1 MTAMAK
7 TKKTH
12 SANSEKKKQKNNK
25 TGKKEF
31 KPSSKRGRL
40 IVRNLPYKCTENDIH
55 KHFKAFG
62 NIKDIQLL
70 RRPDKKLVGCGFVEF
85 TSRLNADKAVEQLN
99 GKQFLGR
106 PIYVERAVAQDRYNE
121 SSTQKSQ
128 DSSYKEDSEEEDDVK
143 DDFDEI
149 EIKHEPTSDQVE
161 DYLDTSEIKQETNN
175 SDEESEINKSQDERK
190 NVNIKQARLIIRNLS
205 FKTTEEKLKAHFA
218 PYGDITEVK
227 LLRRPNGT
235 LVGCGFVQF
244 AKKQGAAKAIYHTS
258 GKPFLERPVIVD
270 WALPKDK
277 FTKMQQDVLN
287 RKIKKEDGEEIS
299 PSDNSIVTVKEEEE
313 SDKESS
319 EEESDQESSEEK
331 SGSSDSEDEEEEE
344 EVTSNIKQ
352 ELDEGKRERK
362 QDVEEGKT
370 VFVKNLPFSV
380 TDEEFREC
388 MEQFG
393 PVFYALVC
401 KDKFTEHSKGSGFV
415 KFKKKDDAEK
425 CLSSGTELTLKGT
438 ILDPHPA
445 LKRSEVQKLND
456 KPKEKK
462 DNRNLYLTK
471 EGMIIAGMPA
481 ARGVSVS
488 DMERRLQLEQWKTTK
503 LRNLNM
509 FVSRNRL
516 VIHNLPATFTD
527 KQLRKLF
534 QSHAGSSAIIKEARI
549 MRDLKQIDSKG
560 VNVSKGFGFVS
571 FEKHED
577 ALKALRS
584 INNNP
589 SIFTPNTRPI
599 VAFSIENRSV
609 LNSKTNR
616 MIKSRQK
623 NPLCKDYKAKE
634 EVPAK
639 KSKYESNTKHEEQ
652 SEPEFAGVTAKPG
665 STVKMRQKYKLT
677 NQAQQHLQDV
687 KKQKKEIKMNRKL
700 RRVEHMKKKQVEKK
714 TMKKNKKA
722 VDNDSAFTKLVDKYK
737 SKLLSQ
743 TNEKKKWYDS

>member
-1 MTAMAK
+1 
-7 TKKTH
+7 
-12 SANSEKKKQKNNK
+12 
-25 TGKKEF
+25 
-31 KPSSKRGRL
+31 
-40 IVRNLPYKCTENDIH
+40 
-55 KHFKAFG
+55 
-62 NIKDIQLL
+62 
-70 RRPDKKLVGCGFVEF
+70 
-85 TSRLNADKAVEQLN
+85 
-99 GKQFLGR
+99 
-106 PIYVERAVAQDRYNE
+106 
-121 SSTQKSQ
+121 
-128 DSSYKEDSEEEDDVK
+128 
-143 DDFDEI
+143 
-149 EIKHEPTSDQVE
+149 
-161 DYLDTSEIKQETNN
+161 
-175 SDEESEINKSQDERK
+175 
-190 NVNIKQARLIIRNLS
+190 
-205 FKTTEEKLKAHFA
+205 
-218 PYGDITEVK
+218 
-227 LLRRPNGT
+227 
-235 LVGCGFVQF
+235 
-244 AKKQGAAKAIYHTS
+244 
-258 GKPFLERPVIVD
+258 
-270 WALPKDK
+270 
-277 FTKMQQDVLN
+277 MQQDVLN
-287 RKIKKEDGEEIS
+287 KKIKKEDGEEIS
-299 PSDNSIVTVKEEEE
+299 PSDISIVKEEDE
-313 SDKESS
+313 SDEESS
-319 EEESDQESSEEK
+319 EEEDESDEGSSEEK
-331 SGSSDSEDEEEEE
+331 SENSDSEEEEEE
-344 EVTSNIKQ
+344 EVTKNIKQ
-352 ELDEGKRERK
+352 ELDVEKRERK

-370 VFVKNLPFSV
+370 VFVKNLPFSA

-471 EGMIIAGMPA
+471 EGMIIAGTPA

-527 KQLRKLF
+527 KQLHKLF

-549 MRDLKQIDSKG
+549 MRDLKHLDSKG
-560 VNVSKGFGFVS
+560 QSVSKGFGFVS

-639 KSKYESNTKHEEQ
+639 KSKYESNSKHEEQ
-652 SEPEFAGVTAKPG
+652 NEPEFAGVTAKPG

-687 KKQKKEIKMNRKL
+687 KKQKKEMKMNRKL
-700 RRVEHMKKKQVEKK
+700 RRVEHIKKKQVEKK
-714 TMKKNKKA
+714 MTKKNKKA